1 MKIKKNLAIK
11 LVKELIQDE
20 NFKKDI
26 IDLISATSDS
36 SGIAKNEEKKI
47 FNNLLK
53 VHKKT
58 VDDVMVPRG
67 EIIFIDQNI
76 DKENILSLI
85 HI

>member
-1 MKIKKNLAIK
+1 MKIKKNIAIK

-36 SGIAKNEEKKI
+36 SGVAKNEEKKI

-53 VHKKT
+53 VHNCLLYT
-58 VDDVMVPRG
+58 SPSPR
-67 EIIFIDQNI
+67 D
-76 DKENILSLI
+76 SVVSRMPSSA
-85 HI
+85 

>member
-53 VHKKT
+53 VHIGT
-58 VDDVMVPRG
+58 GPPNVGTSGQRTRRRSCTASPNDLQDEV
-67 EIIFIDQNI
+67 
-76 DKENILSLI
+76 
-85 HI
+85 

>member
-53 VHKKT
+53 AVSYTHLT
-58 VDDVMVPRG
+58 LPTISSV
-67 EIIFIDQNI
+67 
-76 DKENILSLI
+76 
-85 HI
+85 

>member
-58 VDDVMVPRG
+58 VDDVMAIVGLVTSPSNLEAG
-67 EIIFIDQNI
+67 TIE
-76 DKENILSLI
+76 
-85 HI
+85 

>member
-53 VHKKT
+53 VL
-58 VDDVMVPRG
+58 VPLFLHQSQNVHQLIVVLHLRNDK
-67 EIIFIDQNI
+67 IIF
-76 DKENILSLI
+76 S
-85 HI
+85 H

>member
-36 SGIAKNEEKKI
+36 SGIAKSEEKKI

-58 VDDVMVPRG
+58 VDDVMVPSCLLYTSPSPRDIG
-67 EIIFIDQNI
+67 P
-76 DKENILSLI
+76 SRMPSSA
-85 HI
+85 

>member
-58 VDDVMVPRG
+58 VDGND
-67 EIIFIDQNI
+67 
-76 DKENILSLI
+76 SLVKI
-85 HI
+85 SEKCWRT

>member
-36 SGIAKNEEKKI
+36 SGIDTN
-47 FNNLLK
+47 
-53 VHKKT
+53 
-58 VDDVMVPRG
+58 
-67 EIIFIDQNI
+67 
-76 DKENILSLI
+76 
-85 HI
+85 

>member
-36 SGIAKNEEKKI
+36 SGIAKNEEK
-47 FNNLLK
+47 NL
-53 VHKKT
+53 
-58 VDDVMVPRG
+58 
-67 EIIFIDQNI
+67 
-76 DKENILSLI
+76 
-85 HI
+85 